1 MIFNAK
7 KSFISAIVCLTLS
20 LSVSAQLFP
29 VSIIHL
35 NDFHARFE
43 EVNSNSGTCK
53 PDEGEICI
61 GGYGRVVTMV
71 KRLLEEKRD
80 LNPIYLNAGDNFQ
93 GTLWYNIHRW
103 NVTSYFLNLL
113 PADVM
118 TLGNHEFDHQV
129 AGVVPFLESIK
140 SPIVVANVDASEE
153 PTFDGKF
160 SKTFVIEKYS
170 RKIGV
175 IGVMLQTTP
184 NIASTGK
191 LKFTDE
197 ATAVREEAA
206 KLKSEGIDII
216 IVLSHSGLEVDVA
229 IATNGGPDID
239 VIVGGHSHTFL
250 WTGANKPGPDTPRG
264 DYPTI
269 VQQSQHGNR
278 RVLIVQASAYTKYL
292 GDITVWFD
300 DAGELVE
307 YEGAP
312 IYLGPEIVP
321 DPAIQ
326 AELVPWKTVVD
337 AAGLRVVG
345 HSKIEITKFGCSDGE
360 CNSGNLIT
368 DAYVHSYVSQM
379 PKPAKG
385 WIHAAISATNTGGIR
400 SLPSTP
406 GPLNYGDLVAIIP
419 FENTLDSLEL
429 RGDHI
434 LEMLEFSA
442 SSTLTWLQ
450 VSGMRIV
457 FNMTRPIGS
466 RVISVD
472 LLCNECDIPVYEPI
486 EVDRMYR
493 FIMPS
498 FLAGGGDGFYMVSDN
513 KQNHVVGGI
522 DIDAFEE
529 YVAKMSPLMNPVN
542 GRITVVT

>member
-1 MIFNAK
+1 MTFHLR
-7 KSFISAIVCLTLS
+7 KSIGLLCMSVS
-20 LSVSAQLFP
+20 LLVSAQLFP

-53 PDEGEICI
+53 PDEGEVCI
-61 GGYGRVVTMV
+61 GGYGRVVTTV
-71 KRLLEEKRD
+71 KRLLEEKKN

-113 PADVM
+113 PADAI

-129 AGVVPFLESIK
+129 SGVVPFLETIK

-160 SKTFVIEKYS
+160 SKTFVIDKYE
-170 RKIGV
+170 RKIGI

-184 NIASTGK
+184 NIASTGR

-206 KLKSEGIDII
+206 KLKSQGINII
-216 IVLSHSGLEVDVA
+216 IVLSHSGLDVDIA
-229 IATNGGPDID
+229 IAENGGPDID

-250 WTGANKPGPDTPRG
+250 WTGEGSPGPDFPRG
-264 DYPTI
+264 EYPTI
-269 VQQSQHGNR
+269 VEQAQHGNR
-278 RVLIVQASAYTKYL
+278 RILIVQASAYTKYL
-292 GDITVWFD
+292 GDITVYFD
-300 DAGELVE
+300 EAGEVAD
-307 YEGAP
+307 YNGAP
-312 IYLGPEIVP
+312 IYLGPEIQP
-321 DPAIQ
+321 DPVIQ
-326 AELVPWKTVVD
+326 EELIPWKEVVD
-337 AAGLRVVG
+337 EAGLKVVG
-345 HSKIEITKFGCSDGE
+345 HSKIEITKQGCSNGE

-368 DAYVHSYVSQM
+368 DAYVHSYVTRG
-379 PKPAKG
+379 PKPEKG
-385 WIHAAISATNTGGIR
+385 WIHAALCVTNTGGIR

-429 RGDHI
+429 RGNHI
-434 LEMLEFSA
+434 LDMLEFAA

-450 VSGMRIV
+450 VSGMKIV
-457 FNMTRPIGS
+457 FNMTKPVGE
-466 RVISVD
+466 RVTSVD
-472 LLCNECDIPVYEPI
+472 LLCNECDIPVYEPL

-498 FLAGGGDGFYMVSDN
+498 FLAGGGDGFYVVSEN

-529 YVAKMSPLMNPVN
+529 YVAKMSPLVNPIT

>member
-1 MIFNAK
+1 MEFYLIKLLLACV
-7 KSFISAIVCLTLS
+7 SVS
-20 LSVSAQLFP
+20 LLVSAQNFP

-53 PDEGEICI
+53 PEDGEVCI
-61 GGYGRVVTMV
+61 GGYGRVVTTV
-71 KRLLEEKRD
+71 KRLYEEKKD

-129 AGVVPFLESIK
+129 SGVVPFLDTIN
-140 SPIVVANVDASEE
+140 SPIVIANVDATEE

-160 SKTFVIEKYS
+160 TKSYVIEKYS

-229 IATNGGPDID
+229 IAENGGPDID

-250 WTGANKPGPDTPRG
+250 WTGEDSPGPDYPRG
-264 DYPTI
+264 EYPTI

-292 GDITVWFD
+292 GDITVYFD
-300 DAGELVE
+300 AAGELVS
-307 YEGAP
+307 YSGAP
-312 IYLGPEIVP
+312 IYLGPEIQP

-326 AELVPWKTVVD
+326 EELIPWKVVVD
-337 AAGLRVVG
+337 QAGLRVIG
-345 HSKIEITKFGCSDGE
+345 HSKIEISKQGCSNGE
-360 CNSGNLIT
+360 CNSGSLIT
-368 DAYVHSYVSQM
+368 DAYVHSYVIQD
-379 PKPAKG
+379 PPEKG
-385 WIHAAISATNTGGIR
+385 WTRSALCVTNTGGIR
-400 SLPSTP
+400 SLPTTP
-406 GPLNYGDLVAIIP
+406 GSLNYGDLVAIIP
-419 FENTLDSLEL
+419 FENTLDLLDL
-429 RGDHI
+429 RGDHV

-457 FNMTRPIGS
+457 FNMTKPVGQ
-466 RVISVD
+466 RVAELS
-472 LLCNECDIPVYEPI
+472 LLCNECDIPVYEPLDT
-486 EVDRMYR
+486 EKMYK
-493 FIMPS
+493 FVMPS
-498 FLAGGGDGFYMVSDN
+498 FLAGGGDGYYMVSEN
-513 KQNHVVGGI
+513 KQNHVVGHI
-522 DIDAFEE
+522 DIDAFER
-529 YVAKMSPLMNPVN
+529 YVAQMSPLMNPIT